1 LTLKICGRFNKSEVG
16 LKMSGSRYQE
26 SEGIDTL
33 AVCILGGQI
42 LILLLLEEHDCLLQ
56 NVIN

>member
-1 LTLKICGRFNKSEVG
+1 
-16 LKMSGSRYQE
+16 MSGSSYQE

-33 AVCILGGQI
+33 AVYILGGQI
-42 LILLLLEEHDCLLQ
+42 LILPLLEEHDCLLQ